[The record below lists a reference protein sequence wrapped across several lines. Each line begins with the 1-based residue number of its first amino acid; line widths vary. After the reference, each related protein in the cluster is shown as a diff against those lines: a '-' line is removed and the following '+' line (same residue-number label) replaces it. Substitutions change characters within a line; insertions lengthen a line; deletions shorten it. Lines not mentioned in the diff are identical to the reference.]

1 MTKYPIL
8 AIDYGTKH
16 FGTAISDYKGIIAS
30 PLEVISITKNQSIYN
45 VIDRIIQICKEYK
58 IQTILL
64 GMPQIF
70 SETQELTR
78 RKINNFK
85 KKLSENI
92 DIPIIICDE
101 SFSTTSAQNMLT
113 SSGQSTRKSRGKIDM
128 VSAAYFLQ
136 EFLNSSNKNND

>member
-8 AIDYGTKH
+8 AIDYGTKN
-16 FGTAISDYKGIIAS
+16 FGTAISDFKGIVAS
-30 PLEVISITKNQSIYN
+30 PLEVISITKNQSVYN

-70 SETQELTR
+70 SETQELTE

-85 KKLSENI
+85 KKLAENT

-136 EFLNSSNKNND
+136 EFLNSSNKKND